1 MISGRC
7 TKCKKWFRVPDGTAG
22 WIGECR
28 GCGNKFHV
36 PTVEQYKDMMRRKI
50 LSARMQGLDGCAAVS
65 LATSRIAV
73 EQEVNPNLD
82 THFGDEMEADAKT
95 QTMIDFEI
103 AAAGFADEGRTLGS
117 RQLGGDL
124 EDFFDALPARVTH
137 GRPGGRATPWPWTT
151 PV

>member
-7 TKCKKWFRVPDGTAG
+7 TKCNKWFRVPDGTAG

-50 LSARMQGLDGCAAVS
+50 LSARMQGLDGFAAVA

-95 QTMIDFEI
+95 QKDWLIE
-103 AAAGFADEGRTLGS
+103 AGITVRYNDGRK
-117 RQLGGDL
+117 GDANDPHAIL
-124 EDFFDALPARVTH
+124 TCNKKPTRS
-137 GRPGGRATPWPWTT
+137 
-151 PV
+151 